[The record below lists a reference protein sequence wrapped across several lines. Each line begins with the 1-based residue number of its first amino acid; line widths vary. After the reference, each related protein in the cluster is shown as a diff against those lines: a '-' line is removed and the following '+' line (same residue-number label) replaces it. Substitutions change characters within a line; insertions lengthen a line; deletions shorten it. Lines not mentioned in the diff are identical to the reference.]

1 MTDFDREVETAIA
14 SGTGNFFPDPLSVQ
28 SSCTAELFIPH
39 LVGFLSTLNREAD
52 QEPLFTMW
60 RGCLDRTQQ
69 IIFVERSALSATG
82 KHQVQ
87 ELLNDVAGMCRRH
100 GEFFSV
106 SGDHYQSRQF
116 AWRVAGCMMFL
127 KHLQSHGI
135 G

>member
-14 SGTGNFFPDPLSVQ
+14 TGSRDFFPDPLSAQ
-28 SSCTAELFIPH
+28 TCCAAGLFIPH

-60 RGCLDRTQQ
+60 RGCLERTQQ
-69 IIFVERSALSATG
+69 IIFVERSALSPTG
-82 KHQVQ
+82 KVQVQ
-87 ELLNDVAGMCRRH
+87 ELLNDIAGMCRQH

-106 SGDHYQSRQF
+106 SGDQYQSRQF
-116 AWRVAGCMMFL
+116 AWRVGGCMMFL
-127 KHLQSHGI
+127 DHLRSHGI